1 MGAGRGTLR
10 LGLKVKTTAEV
21 ARISRASTS
30 SPCPLSATVK
40 VRGVGLQ
47 GDTTLKHITIT
58 SKQTRHHPERKD
70 TPRKHENTSL
80 PGIFPGNG
88 INPSFSHLKTAGYED
103 KKSGCCLIEVGGG
116 GSKEIHEDQQ
126 IFKRNGGNLKITRHV
141 FHRKE
146 KEILSWGWKFHTR
159 FNARRSRVKLSAF
172 SPEIF
177 TFIHPS
183 TTFVKVF

>member
-1 MGAGRGTLR
+1 MLDWIKLIKENWVSDQSWTLQGSSSWGPLQGEVLGWPQGERTRGRQMGAGRGTLR

-21 ARISRASTS
+21 ARISKASTS

-103 KKSGCCLIEVGGG
+103 KNQDAV
-116 GSKEIHEDQQ
+116 
-126 IFKRNGGNLKITRHV
+126 
-141 FHRKE
+141 
-146 KEILSWGWKFHTR
+146 W
-159 FNARRSRVKLSAF
+159 
-172 SPEIF
+172 
-177 TFIHPS
+177 
-183 TTFVKVF
+183 

>member
-1 MGAGRGTLR
+1 M
-10 LGLKVKTTAEV
+10 
-21 ARISRASTS
+21 
-30 SPCPLSATVK
+30 
-40 VRGVGLQ
+40 
-47 GDTTLKHITIT
+47 
-58 SKQTRHHPERKD
+58 
-70 TPRKHENTSL
+70 
-80 PGIFPGNG
+80 
-88 INPSFSHLKTAGYED
+88 
-103 KKSGCCLIEVGGG
+103 IEVGGG

-172 SPEIF
+172 SSEIF